1 MSFYKALF
9 ASFLFIFIYSTENS
23 FGQNV
28 GQGGQSNQRSTSG
41 NLSNQRIGVLKG
53 RIIDQNSK
61 TPLEY
66 ANIAIFRKRDS
77 ALINGAVTDEKGDFI
92 IDKLPLGRFFIKLS
106 FIGYSTRTIDSIFIT
121 PKQPEVN
128 LGTLRIKLVENNL
141 QGVEIT
147 EKRAPIEYNLDKKVY
162 NVDQNIVS
170 MGGTAID
177 IMQTIPAVQVDIDG
191 NVSLRGSGNVNI
203 LIDGKPSNLVSL
215 DQLPSSMVERVE
227 IVTNPSARYDP
238 DGTTGIIN
246 IILKKNRA
254 EGFNGMVSVNAGTND
269 KYNASANLN
278 YRVKK
283 FNFFTTYNFRQF
295 TNEGTSLL
303 HRETNIND
311 TLSYL
316 DQSGNSR
323 RKGNFHNFLLGT
335 DFFIDNYNTLSLS
348 GMYNIRKNEGKEY
361 MDNLNTNYLHDTLSQ
376 FYRNS
381 ANTND
386 NSGYQGILNYKRTF
400 DDKAKELTA
409 DVFYSYSDGSSDNL
423 ITQQYAQFSNGWP
436 ARLIQQKTI
445 SDNSRSTLTAQT
457 DYVTSLWAGR
467 LETGYK
473 YRYSSED
480 SDYGFYNYDS
490 TFGWVSDLSRSNRF
504 KYSESIHAA
513 YLIYTREITDKLY
526 LQGGLRAEAAQTESN
541 QVTQDS
547 IFKNDYFSLFPTLH
561 IRYNFNDKNLI
572 QFSYSR
578 RVNRPWSRFL
588 NPFIDYS
595 DPLNLSAG
603 NPALKPEYSNSLEL
617 GSTLQIGNTTFT
629 PSVFYTNT
637 SGVISR
643 IMSVDNNGISFTTFK
658 NQNKSSA
665 AGIELI
671 LTQQFFKWWRL
682 NTNFSYY
689 HAEVDGPDVTQQTAS
704 SNSWTFRL
712 NSLMSIPR
720 LADIQI
726 NFNYNSPMVFNP
738 STGRHGGGGTQG
750 KMDENYWA
758 DLGLKKDFL
767 DGNLSLSVRLSDVF
781 KTMKFNMTTYGSNFT
796 STSERTRDSRILFVG
811 LSYKFNDYKRRQ
823 QKLQNM
829 IQELDEFE

>member
-1 MSFYKALF
+1 MSFNKVLLI
-9 ASFLFIFIYSTENS
+9 SFSFIFIFTIENS
-23 FGQNV
+23 FAQNT
-28 GQGGQSNQRSTSG
+28 GQGGQSNPSNTKG
-41 NLSNQRIGVLKG
+41 NLPSQKTGVIKG
-53 RIIDQNSK
+53 RIIDQSSK
-61 TPLEY
+61 MPLEY

-77 ALINGAVTDEKGDFI
+77 ALINGTITNEKGDFI
-92 IDKLPLGRFFIKLS
+92 IEKLPFGRFFVKLS
-106 FIGYSTRTIDSIFIT
+106 FIGYATRSIDSVFIT

-128 LGTLRIKLVENNL
+128 LGTIRIKLVENKL

-147 EKRAPIEYNLDKKVY
+147 EKRAPVEYNLDKKVY

-177 IMQTIPAVQVDIDG
+177 IMQTIPAVQVDLDG
-191 NVSLRGSGNVNI
+191 NVSLRGSSNVNI
-203 LIDGKPSNLVSL
+203 LIDGRPSNLVSL

-227 IVTNPSARYDP
+227 VVTNPSARYDP

-254 EGFNGMVSVNAGTND
+254 EGINGMVSVNAGTKD
-269 KYNASANLN
+269 KYNASINLN
-278 YRVKK
+278 YREKK
-283 FNFFTTYNFRQF
+283 FNFFTSYNFRQF
-295 TNEGTSLL
+295 SDEGTSFS
-303 HRETNIND
+303 HRETIIND

-316 DQSGNSR
+316 DQNGDSR
-323 RKGNFHNFLLGT
+323 RKGNFHNFTLGA
-335 DFFIDNYNTLSLS
+335 DYFIDNYNTLSLS
-348 GMYNIRKNEGKEY
+348 GMYNIRGNDGREN
-361 MDNLNTNYLHDTLSQ
+361 MDNLSTNFKFDTLSL
-376 FYRNS
+376 FNRTSINS
-381 ANTND
+381 ND

-400 DDKAKELTA
+400 DDKTKELTA
-409 DVFYSYSDGSSDNL
+409 DVYYSYSDGNSDNL
-423 ITQQYAQFSNGWP
+423 ITQKYTQLPNGLP
-436 ARLIQQKTI
+436 GELIQQKTI
-445 SDNSRSTLTAQT
+445 SDNSRNMLTAQT

-473 YRYSSED
+473 YRYSNED

-490 TFGWVSDLSRSNRF
+490 ADGWTSDFNRSNRF

-513 YLIYTREITDKLY
+513 YLIYTRDITDKLFI
-526 LQGGLRAEAAQTESN
+526 QGGLRAEAAQTTSD

-561 IRYNFNDKNLI
+561 VRYNFNNKNQI
-572 QFSYSR
+572 QLSYSR

-617 GSTLQIGNTTFT
+617 GYTLQFGKTTLT

-643 IMSVDNNGISFTTFK
+643 IMSVDNNGVSFTTFK
-658 NQNKSSA
+658 NQDKSSA
-665 AGIELI
+665 AGLEVI
-671 LTQQFFKWWRL
+671 LAQQFAKWWRL

-689 HAEVDGPDVTQQTAS
+689 HAEVDGPDITQQTAS

-712 NSLMSIPR
+712 NSLMSVPR

-738 STGRHGGGGTQG
+738 SIGRHGGGGTQG
-750 KMDENYWA
+750 KMEENYWA
-758 DLGLKKDFL
+758 DLGIKKNFL
-767 DGNLSLSVRLSDVF
+767 DGNASISLRLSDIF

-796 STSERTRDSRILFVG
+796 SKSERTRDSRTLFVG

-823 QKLQNM
+823 QKLQDM
-829 IQELDEFE
+829 IEELDEF